1 MVLEDMVGCN
11 IVCRSRQERIYV
23 AGVATF
29 SRRCRVHARYVSGV
43 AASCYKA
50 KAAVADVKAKLDVNT
65 KRPQIKERK
74 EEGWTGKKGIDVKA
88 DTLQLGQI
96 VRGHEHGSILWLR
109 LLFHQRGRNYDIY
122 RGVGVE
128 ATEP

>member
-29 SRRCRVHARYVSGV
+29 SRRCRVHARCVSGV

-50 KAAVADVKAKLDVNT
+50 KAAVADLKAKLDVNT

-74 EEGWTGKKGIDVKA
+74 EKGWIGKKGIDVKA
-88 DTLQLGQI
+88 DTLQLGQNCARSRARFNI
-96 VRGHEHGSILWLR
+96 VAEIAFPSKRKKL
-109 LLFHQRGRNYDIY
+109 
-122 RGVGVE
+122 
-128 ATEP
+128 